1 MNSQSNVSQLLAA
14 DAAGDASAAIA
25 LAKHYSQSGE
35 HDEAVAAYKRAIE
48 RGADEALVDLGL
60 YLWEVIG
67 EVAAGEECLRM
78 ADERGLVN
86 GSGNL
91 GRLLRDRGDVIGA
104 EAAFRRAYERGSLR
118 ALGDYAFLA
127 VTNGSLSPEE
137 IPQLVVDVCAA
148 QDTFWLNQNT
158 DALSASMALDFIEE
172 QLDTKSVNAGFFR
185 ADEAGSAVGAWNVAW
200 VHQANGNTS
209 EMIASLRRSIDR
221 GHKRPYPFL
230 AGAYLQ
236 IGDRAAA
243 KSIALEGDQLG
254 VAESSTMYGMIL
266 DEDGDLTGAIAA
278 FRRGDEGGDGNG
290 SLALGQCLCQV
301 GEFREAVDVLKRA
314 VERGAEGAEP
324 ALQLAQSSVGAG

>member
-1 MNSQSNVSQLLAA
+1 MNNQSDVSELLEA
-14 DAAGDASAAIA
+14 DAAGDADAATA
-25 LAKHYSQSGE
+25 LARHYSQSGE
-35 HDEAVAAYKRAIE
+35 HEEAVAAYKRAID
-48 RGADEALVDLGL
+48 RGANEALVDLGL

-67 EVAAGEECLRM
+67 QVAAGEECLRI

-91 GRLLRDRGDVIGA
+91 GRLLRDKGDLIGA
-104 EAAFRRAYERGSLR
+104 EAAFRRAYEHGSIR

-127 VTNGSLSPEE
+127 VSNGSLSSEE
-137 IPQLVVDVCAA
+137 VTQLVVDVCSA
-148 QDTFWLNQNT
+148 QDSFWLNNNT
-158 DALSASMALDFIEE
+158 DAISAAMALDSIEE
-172 QLDTKSVNAGFFR
+172 QLDSAAVNAGFFR

-200 VHQANGNTS
+200 VHHANGNTA
-209 EMIASLRRSIDR
+209 EMISSLRRSIDR

-230 AGAYLQ
+230 AGAYMQ
-236 IGDRAAA
+236 MGDRATA

-266 DEDGDLTGAIAA
+266 DEDGDLNGAIAA

-290 SLALGQCLCQV
+290 SLALGQCLCQI
-301 GEFREAVDVLKRA
+301 GEFREAVDVLRRA

-324 ALQLAQSSVGAG
+324 ALQLAQGSVGAG